1 MEGWG
6 RARKNGM
13 MEWWKDGEGLGRM
26 GGGSNDRGL
35 FGVEVIF
42 PDSVL
47 LLPLE
52 GFNQSEQTIFN
63 LVMQFI

>member
-1 MEGWG
+1 
-6 RARKNGM
+6 M